1 MSLIE
6 IMKKRRSIREYTNED
21 IPPEIINDILKA
33 GQLAP
38 SSKNIR
44 PIELLLIEDKNTLE
58 FLSKSRTHGSTQL
71 KDAKCAIITIADTT
85 TADAWIEDAS
95 ITMTHMML
103 MAQYH
108 NIGNCWI
115 QIRMRKDDNNK
126 LSSDI
131 IKEKLGIPKH
141 YEVEAILSLGIS
153 KTTLPPQ
160 EWEKTEKNKVH
171 KEKY

>member
-1 MSLIE
+1 MNLIE

-131 IKEKLGIPKH
+131 RNT
-141 YEVEAILSLGIS
+141 
-153 KTTLPPQ
+153 KTL
-160 EWEKTEKNKVH
+160 
-171 KEKY
+171 